1 MDYNRLIILL
11 AVLEKRLGVPLG
23 SQDVTNSF
31 YDVSVEPVVDGFV

>member
-23 SQDVTNSF
+23 SQDVYITS
-31 YDVSVEPVVDGFV
+31 SAACA